1 MKLGKFVEIS
11 AGVIDVGQVL
21 PFFERLGFE
30 KLDQNWEPW
39 PWAVLSDGT
48 ITLNLSQQAGP
59 SYPVLN
65 YFSSDMQQRVEELR
79 SAGIDVVSVH
89 DREVPAV
96 VGGFETP
103 DGIEFS
109 LVEYSARRIPK
120 PKGPPSAKC
129 GEFREV
135 AFPVEDLERSVTL
148 LQKVGFEKK
157 RGEELPYPWAAVSD
171 GLVSL
176 GLYQSQD
183 LKMPALVYHSEDLDE
198 RLESLRQEGFEVFPE
213 VANPAIGT
221 GRFALSPPSCQ
232 LLLIME
238 YRPSAATA

>member
-11 AGVIDVGQVL
+11 VGVIDLGQSL

-39 PWAVLSDGT
+39 PWAILTDGT
-48 ITLNLSQQAGP
+48 ITFNLSQQAGP

-65 YFSSDMQQRVEELR
+65 YFSSDMKQRAEELR
-79 SAGIDVVSVH
+79 SAGIDVVPVQ
-89 DREVPAV
+89 DREVPKV
-96 VGGFETP
+96 VGGFEAT

-109 LVEYSARRIPK
+109 LVEYSAQKIPK
-120 PKGPPSAKC
+120 PKGAPSAKC
-129 GEFREV
+129 GDFREL
-135 AFPVEDLERSVTL
+135 AFPVEDLNKSVTL
-148 LQKVGFEKK
+148 LQKVGFEKIQ
-157 RGEELPYPWAAVSD
+157 GEELPYPWAAVSD
-171 GLVSL
+171 GLLNL

-183 LKMPALVYHSEDLDE
+183 LKIPALVYHSEDLDE
-198 RLESLRQEGFEVFPE
+198 RLESLSQEGFEVFPE

-221 GRFALSPPSCQ
+221 GRFALAPPSCE

-238 YRPSAATA
+238 YRPSAAKA